1 MFSSDAYGLA
11 ELYHLGVLLFRRG
24 LAAVLGQLVDDGEM
38 AAADADRV
46 GALVARENAYRAY
59 RL

>member
-1 MFSSDAYGLA
+1 
-11 ELYHLGVLLFRRG
+11 
-24 LAAVLGQLVDDGEM
+24 LVGDGEM

-46 GALVARENAYRAY
+46 GALVARENAHRAY